1 MTHPMTEHEMLQR
14 LLHVMGYRKDP
25 RYKGAPCAPWL
36 GPDNCYVGK
45 LPNPLES
52 DADAAALEV
61 WCVTTRPWC
70 AGLTIIV
77 DPAWVEVCV
86 DTYEGDPDAESVVVH
101 QDTEPDPRR
110 RRRLALCWAIAYALE
125 DRTLE
130 VEP

>member
-1 MTHPMTEHEMLQR
+1 MTDHEMRIR
-14 LLHVMGYRKDP
+14 LAEAMGWRQIRTCKVPDQVWGIDP
-25 RYKGAPCAPWL
+25 DGNA
-36 GPDNCYVGK
+36 GT

-101 QDTEPDPRR
+101 RDTEPDPRR
-110 RRRLALCWAIAYALE
+110 RRRSALCWAICRALDDPE
-125 DRTLE
+125 AGGGA
-130 VEP
+130 